1 MNSELTNSISIKA
14 TISNGSIIKAS
25 ILNGNNLTGIL
36 RIDNNMAGVLSDTQS
51 LKGVIKEN
59 TNIVYETNLD
69 NSSSYP
75 SYDGSYDIIPRVD
88 EQTLETKN
96 KVLRDDVLVESIPYY
111 QTSNPYGNTVYIG

>member
-1 MNSELTNSISIKA
+1 MNSKLTNSISLKA
-14 TISNGSIIKAS
+14 TITNGSTIKAS
-25 ILNGNNLTGIL
+25 LSNGNNLIGTLKTNSSMAGIISDANSITGI
-36 RIDNNMAGVLSDTQS
+36 IKDN
-51 LKGVIKEN
+51 GVIK
-59 TNIVYETNLD
+59 YETNLD
-69 NSSSYP
+69 YSSSYP

>member
-14 TISNGSIIKAS
+14 TITNGSTIKACLSNSNNLIGTLKINSSMAGIISDTNSIKGIIKDS
-25 ILNGNNLTGIL
+25 DNLI
-36 RIDNNMAGVLSDTQS
+36 
-51 LKGVIKEN
+51 
-59 TNIVYETNLD
+59 YETNLD

-75 SYDGSYDIIPRVD
+75 TYDGSYDIIPRVD